1 MSEEPVEGDFSS
13 IESPAFCNI
22 LEALGFDFFVGV
34 PCSTFKPLYGKLQS
48 HSHWTYIPAVREDA
62 AVGIAVG
69 AYMAGR
75 KPVVLMQ
82 NSGFGYSL
90 NAFTSLALIY
100 EIPLLVLIGWRGY
113 QGQDAPEHIV
123 MGLSLLDILSD
134 VGISCTV
141 LGTGDIEQELTQ
153 GARELERTKK
163 PVAILV
169 RRGVMV

>member
-1 MSEEPVEGDFSS
+1 VNFVTV
-13 IESPAFCNI
+13 ESPHFCDT
-22 LEALGFDFFVGV
+22 LEALGFDFCVGV
-34 PCSTFKPLYGKLQS
+34 PCSNFKPLYGELQS
-48 HSHWTYIPAVREDA
+48 RSRWTYIPAVREDS

-100 EIPLLVLIGWRGY
+100 EIPLLVLMGWRGY

-123 MGLSLLDILSD
+123 MGESLLDILTD
-134 VGISCTV
+134 VGIPYVV
-141 LGTGDIEQELTQ
+141 LGEGNIEQELTQ
-153 GARELERTKK
+153 GVEKLEQTKK
-163 PVAILV
+163 PVSILV
-169 RRGVMV
+169 RSGVLV

>member
-1 MSEEPVEGDFSS
+1 MVTSTP
-13 IESPAFCNI
+13 IESPDLCNT

-34 PCSTFKPLYGKLQS
+34 PCSTFEALYGELQS
-48 HSHWTYIPAVREDA
+48 RSHWTYIPAVREDS

-75 KPVVLMQ
+75 KPVVMMQ

-113 QGQDAPEHIV
+113 QGQDAPEHNV
-123 MGLSLLDILSD
+123 MGVSMMDILTH
-134 VGISCTV
+134 VGMPFMV
-141 LGTGDIEQELTQ
+141 LGEGNVQQELTRV
-153 GARELERTKK
+153 AEELEKTKR
-163 PVAILV
+163 PVSILV
-169 RRGVMV
+169 RKDVLV